1 MILIQPWPQISF
13 LLPSHPSPLHA
24 PDQAYHL
31 WKLSLHCPNPNHGR
45 RPYWIFLKQLLQI
58 FLSQYLPH
66 CGSLIAH
73 CTSWS
78 SSTDL
83 KMNHFRQGRVLSALL
98 VLVLS
103 TVLGTEW
110 LCGKCWWKESLS
122 VYVQILKQMCSWHMG
137 DTFCLCDNWQLSLLG
152 SRSTQLKTNQPT
164 SWRQLWGSPSGL
176 SPFPSLSAWKK
187 PNVASFHFLH
197 VMIMAADG
205 SQCTLLLWF
214 FKPASNLLFCINLF
228 HYSSH
233 SSGLC
238 LVQDSGLLIIF

>member
-13 LLPSHPSPLHA
+13 LLPSHPSPLQA

-31 WKLSLHCPNPNHGR
+31 WKLSLHCPNPNYGR
-45 RPYWIFLKQLLQI
+45 RPYWIFLKQPLQI

-73 CTSWS
+73 CISWS

-83 KMNHFRQGRVLSALL
+83 KMNHIRQDRVLSALL
-98 VLVLS
+98 FLVLS
-103 TVLGTEW
+103 MVLGTEW

-152 SRSTQLKTNQPT
+152 SKSTQLKTKH
-164 SWRQLWGSPSGL
+164 SCL
-176 SPFPSLSAWKK
+176 SSSFPSLYITTQSHMLYNAFRCKWLWIITDCGPFIFKTD
-187 PNVASFHFLH
+187 SLCSTFLRRER
-197 VMIMAADG
+197 
-205 SQCTLLLWF
+205 LLY
-214 FKPASNLLFCINLF
+214 FCLPRE
-228 HYSSH
+228 
-233 SSGLC
+233 
-238 LVQDSGLLIIF
+238 LLIVILKEEKKNL